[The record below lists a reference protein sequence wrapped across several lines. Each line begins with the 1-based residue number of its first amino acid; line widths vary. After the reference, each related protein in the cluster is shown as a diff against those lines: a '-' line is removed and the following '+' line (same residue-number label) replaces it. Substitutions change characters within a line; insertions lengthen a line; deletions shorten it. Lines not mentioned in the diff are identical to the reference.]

1 MPGRDFESVSRRG
14 FLGAP
19 LIWLPR
25 ASAAPRWNVL
35 MITADDMNWDTPGA
49 FGGKVRGLTPNIDQL
64 AASGMRFVRA
74 HVTVAVCQPSR
85 SAWMTGRYPHR
96 NGAEGF
102 QPIRDDV
109 PTLQERLREAGYRNG
124 IMAKNAHLAPR
135 SKFCWDYYV
144 EPSELGQ
151 GRNPQLYYRRA
162 KEFFEQAKSEGKPFF
177 LMANSQD
184 PHRPFA
190 GSDQELKSFGKH
202 LDFTRQVKPEEAA
215 IPGFLPD
222 IPDVRTEV
230 AQYLTSC
237 HRCDQSVGEVL
248 RALRETGFEQN
259 TVVMFLSD
267 NGMAFPF
274 AKTNCYFHS
283 TRTPW
288 IVRWPG
294 VTKPNSVDRDHFIS
308 GIDFTPTILD
318 ALGLPPLNG
327 VDGRSFVPLLK
338 GGKDPQRD
346 HVVTVFHETSG
357 RRRYEMRAYQD
368 RRYGY
373 IFNAWA
379 DGKTMFR
386 NESQN
391 GLTFRAMQA
400 AAESDPAIAERVRLF
415 LYRTPEEFYDFEAD
429 PNALVNRIGDARL
442 KPEIDRMRR
451 NLKRWMEAT
460 ADPLSQRFKA

>member
-1 MPGRDFESVSRRG
+1 MATGKFSRRG
-14 FLGAP
+14 LLAAP
-19 LIWLPR
+19 LVWLPR
-25 ASAAPRWNVL
+25 AAAAQRWNVL

-49 FGGKVRGLTPNIDQL
+49 FGGKVPGLTPNIDRL
-64 AASGMRFVRA
+64 AATGMRFVRA

-85 SAWMTGRYPHR
+85 SVWMTGRYPHR

-102 QPIRDDV
+102 QPIREDV
-109 PTLQERLREAGYRNG
+109 PTLQERLHEAGYRNG
-124 IMAKNAHLAPR
+124 ILAKNAHLAPR
-135 SKFCWDYYV
+135 AKFCWDYYI
-144 EPSELGQ
+144 EPNQLGQ
-151 GRNPQLYYRRA
+151 GRNPQLYYRHA
-162 KEFFEQAKSEGKPFF
+162 KEFFAQAKAEGKPFF

-190 GSDQELKSFGKH
+190 GSEQELKHFGKH
-202 LDFTRQVKPEEAA
+202 LDFTRQIKPEEAVV
-215 IPGFLPD
+215 PGFLPD
-222 IPDVRTEV
+222 IPDVRKEV
-230 AQYLTSC
+230 AQYLTSS
-237 HRCDQSVGEVL
+237 HRCDQIVGEVL

-259 TVVMFLSD
+259 TLVMFLSD

-274 AKTNCYFHS
+274 SKTNCYLHS

-294 VTKPNSVDRDHFIS
+294 VTKPNAVDREHFIS
-308 GIDFTPTILD
+308 GIDFTPTVLD
-318 ALGLPPLNG
+318 ALGLPPLAG

-338 GGKDPQRD
+338 GGKDPARD

-357 RRRYEMRAYQD
+357 RRRYEMRAIQN

-379 DGKTMFR
+379 DGKTVFR

-400 AAESDPAIAERVRLF
+400 AAEKDQAVAERVRLF
-415 LYRTPEEFYDFEAD
+415 LYRTPEEFYDFQAD
-429 PNALVNRIGDARL
+429 PDALVNRIGDASLKAEIERL
-442 KPEIDRMRR
+442 RR
-451 NLKRWMEAT
+451 DLKRWMEST
-460 ADPLSQRFKA
+460 GDPLASRFPPQA